1 MWRKSIQKIHL
12 PAPSV
17 LSLIITRVEHTLD
30 QYASLLWLICASSGP
45 VRPTVTRRRVI
56 SFSTWQTGRVCFLPR
71 SNFRHQSV
79 REGFCLAE
87 REGRVLCCSVK
98 ESQWLLPQTDNERL
112 PYWLP
117 LLEKCNETW
126 RCLNKHPE
134 LPPPPPPKKLSSS
147 IQDITEMA
155 LCGDV
160 HALFVRYQETCLHKR
175 GFASFITKNV
185 LCGEIVPVLIKH
197 NN

>member
-87 REGRVLCCSVK
+87 RERRVLCCSVK

-134 LPPPPPPKKLSSS
+134 LPPLPPKKAEFFYSRYNRNGSMWGCTRTVCS
-147 IQDITEMA
+147 VSRNMFAQARVCFIHHKKRA
-155 LCGDV
+155 LWRDC
-160 HALFVRYQETCLHKR
+160 ACF
-175 GFASFITKNV
+175 N
-185 LCGEIVPVLIKH
+185 
-197 NN
+197 